1 MRGPRVNRVARLAG
15 IATCGLVCS
24 WLAAGCGGE
33 TSRDGRAASAGGT
46 PSAGAVASVGGGF
59 GGAGSNDSAS
69 GGIAGEAQTGRG
81 GSGHAA
87 SGGQGGAADVVEVVF
102 PTVMEI
108 GGETL
113 PESRV
118 ELTASHSWDIGGDLI
133 DSYLTFFWDY
143 DDPAQEGEEQSVR
156 IALGLPSVMNVTYE
170 YPGSYLEWGLATWFT
185 SGVITTST
193 QLTATRAVLA
203 LHHEDGVLSGT
214 AEFELTSSE
223 DRPGTVFVQ
232 GPFETPA
239 P

>member
-1 MRGPRVNRVARLAG
+1 MSRVARLAG
-15 IATCGLVCS
+15 VGCCGLVCS

-33 TSRDGRAASAGGT
+33 TSRDGRAASAGGP
-46 PSAGAVASVGGGF
+46 PSASAVASVGDGF
-59 GGAGSNDSAS
+59 GGAGSNESAS
-69 GGIAGEAQTGRG
+69 GGLAGEAPAGRA

-87 SGGQGGAADVVEVVF
+87 SGGQGGAADVEVVF

-113 PESRV
+113 PESQV
-118 ELTASHSWDIGGDLI
+118 ELTASHTWDIGGDLI

-143 DDPAQEGEEQSVR
+143 DDPEQEGEEQSVR
-156 IALGLPSVMNVTYE
+156 IALGVPSVMNMTYE
-170 YPGSYLEWGLATWFT
+170 YPGSYLEWGLATWNPY
-185 SGVITTST
+185 GDITTST
-193 QLTATRAVLA
+193 QLTAVRAVLA
-203 LHHEDGVLSGT
+203 LHHEDGMLSGT
-214 AEFELTSSE
+214 AEFELTSAE